1 MATSSTSSLG
11 FRYHRQKPEGDV
23 AAGSLFQLLPIPR
36 FSSQRR
42 TAAEINAFVRVNFAD
57 ARTVS
62 SAAAL
67 SGNSGVCSCI
77 LKLLTDRTDD
87 GPTLVSPLLQ
97 VALFGSQYKLGA
109 PIVDSRVSHQPV
121 TNEWLTGYILE
132 TFFVVLLDISVF
144 NVFETALQRVC
155 SVISDI
161 RHEFSDIGHAE
172 VTQIFREGTNHG
184 CQHEDLNTK
193 SRPGKFEQ
201 ITPEK
206 GCKVAP
212 LASSLRVYVYQ
223 STSNRVYR
231 VGCFHCKCMGRE
243 LGSSRNRQR

>member
-1 MATSSTSSLG
+1 SLG
-11 FRYHRQKPEGDV
+11 FRYHRQSRKETLPPGP
-23 AAGSLFQLLPIPR
+23 SFNYQPIPR

-77 LKLLTDRTDD
+77 LKFVTDRTDD

-132 TFFVVLLDISVF
+132 TFFVPLLDISLSTF
-144 NVFETALQRVC
+144 LNGAATRLQR
-155 SVISDI
+155 
-161 RHEFSDIGHAE
+161 
-172 VTQIFREGTNHG
+172 
-184 CQHEDLNTK
+184 
-193 SRPGKFEQ
+193 
-201 ITPEK
+201 
-206 GCKVAP
+206 
-212 LASSLRVYVYQ
+212 
-223 STSNRVYR
+223 
-231 VGCFHCKCMGRE
+231 
-243 LGSSRNRQR
+243 

>member
-11 FRYHRQKPEGDV
+11 FRYHRQSRKEMLPPDP
-23 AAGSLFQLLPIPR
+23 SFNYYPIPR

-42 TAAEINAFVRVNFAD
+42 TAAEINAFVRVNVAD

-67 SGNSGVCSCI
+67 SGKSGVCSCI
-77 LKLLTDRTDD
+77 LKFLTDRTDD

-109 PIVDSRVSHQPV
+109 PIVGSRVSHQPV

-144 NVFETALQRVC
+144 NVFEWRCNGLQRHF
-155 SVISDI
+155 
-161 RHEFSDIGHAE
+161 RHEFS
-172 VTQIFREGTNHG
+172 
-184 CQHEDLNTK
+184 
-193 SRPGKFEQ
+193 
-201 ITPEK
+201 
-206 GCKVAP
+206 
-212 LASSLRVYVYQ
+212 
-223 STSNRVYR
+223 
-231 VGCFHCKCMGRE
+231 
-243 LGSSRNRQR
+243 